1 LVWLDLGEQNRRYEL
16 FKFCLNLNQINKKVS
31 WKNHFA
37 PKTSG
42 SFQTNPLSYT
52 PALLFLWVTDNAQ
65 NPLAFSSSP
74 PRSLPRFKQYPR
86 KRKGRRGL
94 PAAREVRRGAG
105 LAPGGPGGH
114 NGVRL
119 DGGGGR
125 NRPVH
130 VRRRGLSSA
139 ASVPVKPRRSSSIQ
153 WHDELHGVM

>member
-1 LVWLDLGEQNRRYEL
+1 M
-16 FKFCLNLNQINKKVS
+16 VS

-37 PKTSG
+37 PKSSG
-42 SFQTNPLSYT
+42 SFQTNPPSYT
-52 PALLFLWVTDNAQ
+52 PALLFPWVTDNAQ

-74 PRSLPRFKQYPR
+74 PRSLARFKQYPR
-86 KRKGRRGL
+86 KRKGRHGL

-125 NRPVH
+125 NRRVH
-130 VRRRGLSSA
+130 VRRRVISSA
-139 ASVPVKPRRSSSIQ
+139 AGVPAKPRRSSSIK
-153 WHDELHGVM
+153 WHDELHGVT